1 MDGSLGRLETAAL
14 CIASSPF
21 DIGVVVVENG
31 CGTWRAQCR
40 FAYCPRSLPCLYGP
54 GSEQRPIPYLLF
66 KREWHL
72 IGPDR
77 YDGSLATADMEAF
90 LRVVDDGRGEL
101 CLRRRLKQMYEL
113 PPEVRPISWMVEVA
127 HTEGGFGNRMAR
139 GVVHFSQLRPARKT
153 PWVASRHKA
162 EQDLN
167 RLLFAEGVLSSAHR
181 PMLLTLTSSA
191 VTHRGGCMIVWNESS
206 EVPALGVIEE
216 AEETTSEAAIDESS
230 DSEAVSCYIN
240 TE

>member
-1 MDGSLGRLETAAL
+1 
-14 CIASSPF
+14 
-21 DIGVVVVENG
+21 
-31 CGTWRAQCR
+31 
-40 FAYCPRSLPCLYGP
+40 
-54 GSEQRPIPYLLF
+54 
-66 KREWHL
+66 
-72 IGPDR
+72 
-77 YDGSLATADMEAF
+77 MEAF
-90 LRVVDDGRGEL
+90 VRVVDDGCGEL
-101 CLRRRLKQMYEL
+101 ALRRRLKQMYEL
-113 PPEVRPISWMVEVA
+113 PEVRPSSWMVEVA

-181 PMLLTLTSSA
+181 PMLLKLTSSSV

-206 EVPALGVIEE
+206 EVPALGVIAE
-216 AEETTSEAAIDESS
+216 ASETSSEAPIGESS

>member
-1 MDGSLGRLETAAL
+1 MDGSLGRLETTAL
-14 CIASSPF
+14 RVASSPF
-21 DIGVVVVENG
+21 DIGIVVVENG

-77 YDGSLATADMEAF
+77 YDGSLARADLEAF
-90 LRVVDDGRGEL
+90 VRVVDDGCGEL
-101 CLRRRLKQMYEL
+101 GLRRRLKKMYEL
-113 PPEVRPISWMVEVA
+113 PPEVRPSSWMVEVA

-216 AEETTSEAAIDESS
+216 AEETTSEAATDESS